1 MPRTGR
7 RVRIGGY
14 RNDGSWESLDGMVTP
29 ADLADLAVRAAHAS
43 VRSQLCAAYAV
54 PRPPRRSAA
63 AADGG
68 CRRPAPGRAGRRP
81 PWRRPEGR
89 GSTRAGGRACAKGL
103 APQSALSQEE
113 PIAEEQDDL
122 AATCAAAA
130 ASKGR
135 RRRRRSGHGRGRG
148 GGLQRQ
154 WTSARAVGLYDRRL
168 SAPHPRCGFTL
179 PCCAFC
185 CPVCLVL
192 SRAACAMP
200 PG

>member
-1 MPRTGR
+1 
-7 RVRIGGY
+7 
-14 RNDGSWESLDGMVTP
+14 MVTP

-81 PWRRPEGR
+81 PWRRLEGR

-103 APQSALSQEE
+103 VPQSALSQEE

-135 RRRRRSGHGRGRG
+135 RRRCRSKPGRGRG
-148 GGLQRQ
+148 GGLQRALHRD
-154 WTSARAVGLYDRRL
+154 WRL
-168 SAPHPRCGFTL
+168 SAPHPRHGFAL
-179 PCCAFC
+179 PSPSSPPYCAFWSV
-185 CPVCLVL
+185 CPVL
-192 SRAACAMP
+192 P
-200 PG
+200 PPPPLPY